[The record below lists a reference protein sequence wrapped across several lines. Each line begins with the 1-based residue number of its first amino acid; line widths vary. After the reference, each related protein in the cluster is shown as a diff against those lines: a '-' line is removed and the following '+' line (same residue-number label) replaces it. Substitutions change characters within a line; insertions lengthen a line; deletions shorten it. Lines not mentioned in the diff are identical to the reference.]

1 MKKIIYI
8 LLIMFVLLTMKVEA
22 SAKHLEIEYQKGIY
36 YTRRIDGKYSS
47 YLFPKYLLGR
57 EVVYCIE
64 PGYEIYNYEYTE
76 DSWNNINL
84 ENEKKKMLSLIGYYG
99 YEYKNH
105 DDIRYLLA
113 TQELIWETLN
123 VKQIEFYTKRYGYG
137 DKIDVEDY
145 KNEII
150 NLINKHDLKPNLDTS
165 LKLYLNKEVVLE
177 DSNKV
182 LDEFEVINN
191 KDVVIKNNKLIIKPT
206 NDLKE
211 IILRKKRYDNKKNI
225 MYSSLDNKS
234 QKLAKLRYMNDVE
247 LKIKVEVLSGEF
259 SLEKLDYDSKSNKV
273 ITNTS
278 LANAKYGIYDINKNL
293 IKIITTDEFG
303 KCYLNNLELG
313 TYLLKEL
320 EASFGYEL
328 DPTIYKFVIDENNL
342 KVNLKVYEKL
352 IKKQVKVEKIDSS
365 TNTKINIKGI
375 KFKIKD
381 LTRNIYLDKIYV
393 TNELGE
399 FETELLPLGEYEL
412 IELDQMIPGYRV
424 NPKPLKFEIKDK
436 NLNLKFSNEKITG
449 YLKIIKVNKV
459 TSIPLKGVKFI
470 IYNLDDELITE
481 VITNDNGIIEVPLLY
496 GSYYLIEKETL
507 DGYVLDNN
515 KYYFEIDKDLET
527 KEIVLTNEM
536 IEVPRTSLDRSN
548 ILKFISIIIF
558 FLGSSL
564 IFRYY
569 FKHIQFNN

>member
-47 YLFPKYLLGR
+47 YLFPKYLLGG

-76 DSWNNINL
+76 DSWDNINL

-137 DKIDVEDY
+137 DKIDVENY

-165 LKLYLNKEVVLE
+165 LRLYLNKEVVLE

-234 QKLAKLRYMNDVE
+234 QKLAKLRYMDDVE
-247 LKIKVEVLSGEF
+247 LKIKVEVLSGKF

-278 LANAKYGIYDINKNL
+278 LANAKYGIYDINNNL
-293 IKIITTDEFG
+293 IKTITTDEFG

-328 DPTIYKFVIDENNL
+328 DSTMYKFVIDENNL

-381 LTRNIYLDKIYV
+381 LTRNIYLDKIYE

-412 IELDQMIPGYRV
+412 IELDQIIPGYRV

-436 NLNLKFSNEKITG
+436 NLNLKFSNEKIMG
-449 YLKIIKVNKV
+449 YLKIRKVNKV
-459 TSIPLKGVKFI
+459 TSIPLKGVKFL

-481 VITNDNGIIEVPLLY
+481 VITDDNGIIEVPLLY

-507 DGYVLDNN
+507 DGYILDNN
-515 KYYFEIDKDLET
+515 KYYFEIKENLET

-548 ILKFISIIIF
+548 ILKFISIITL

-564 IFRYY
+564 IFKYY
-569 FKHIQFNN
+569 FKHI

>member
-8 LLIMFVLLTMKVEA
+8 LLIMLVLLTIKVEA
-22 SAKHLEIEYQKGIY
+22 STKHLEIEYQDGIY

-47 YLFPKYLLGR
+47 YLFPKYLLGG

-64 PGYEIYNYEYTE
+64 PGYEIYNYDYTE
-76 DSWNNINL
+76 DSWDNINL

-137 DKIDVEDY
+137 DKINVEDY

-303 KCYLNNLELG
+303 KCYLNNLEIG

-436 NLNLKFSNEKITG
+436 NLNLRFSNEKITG

-569 FKHIQFNN
+569 FKHI